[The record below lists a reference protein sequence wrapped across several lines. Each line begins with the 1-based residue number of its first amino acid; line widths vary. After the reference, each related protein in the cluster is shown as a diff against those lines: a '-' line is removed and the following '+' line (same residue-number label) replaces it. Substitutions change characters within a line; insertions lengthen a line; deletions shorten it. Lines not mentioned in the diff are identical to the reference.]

1 MTIGYLTFPLDD
13 YQTKDG
19 NFDSGKYIAAVNKAL
34 AGTWEPIAIQ
44 YVREEGQF
52 VYHVKAVK

>member
-1 MTIGYLTFPLDD
+1 LGD

-19 NFDSGKYIAAVNKAL
+19 DFDSDKYIAAVNKAL